1 MLTDYV
7 LLLFGTTPRRAKGI
21 LNVLRGRRTVST
33 LFAGLTAGCLDWL
46 DSWHG
51 VDLETLM
58 TAVTAL
64 ETAGLL
70 VSTTEG
76 SWQLTVVGQ
85 ARQQE
90 LQTTLYQPQAL
101 RVFQTVDVRRFEQVS
116 QLALQVVSEG
126 AHAEK
131 RYYPV
136 TTDPGV
142 QATVKQWLRMSR
154 QPMVERG
161 QQLHEDLTAFLTT
174 LTPELA
180 TIFVAGL
187 TGYQLPGR
195 TDQQLATQFE
205 RQLMEIQLIR
215 KDLTCQWIQWLRHHQ
230 TEPLWPLLAPLIQ
243 ATAISQS
250 AWQTYQTFL
259 QQPDIQLIA
268 RQRKLK
274 LSTVREH
281 LLETAI
287 LMPEFPF
294 ERLLSTALITQLTVI
309 FENQSDIASWRF
321 QQVQDH
327 LPELDFFWFRL
338 YQIMQC
344 RQGVSV

>member
-1 MLTDYV
+1 MLADYV
-7 LLLFGTTPRRAKGI
+7 LLLFSTTPRRAKGVF
-21 LNVLRGRRTVST
+21 NVLRGRRTVST
-33 LFAGLTAGCLDWL
+33 LFAGLTANCLELL

-58 TAVTAL
+58 AVVATL
-64 ETAGLL
+64 EADQLL

-76 SWQLTVVGQ
+76 SWQLTLAGQ
-85 ARQQE
+85 KRQQQ
-90 LQTTLYQPQAL
+90 LQTTLYQPQAFQA
-101 RVFQTVDVRRFEQVS
+101 FQTIDVRRFERVS
-116 QLALQVVSEG
+116 QLALQVISEG

-136 TTDPGV
+136 TSDPGV
-142 QATVKQWLRMSR
+142 QATVKQWLRSSR
-154 QPMVERG
+154 QPMTVLGKRLYET
-161 QQLHEDLTAFLTT
+161 LNDFLTT
-174 LTPELA
+174 LDSDLA
-180 TIFVAGL
+180 TIFVMGL

-195 TDQQLATQFE
+195 TDQQLAEQFD
-205 RQLMEIQLIR
+205 RQPLEIWMIR
-215 KDLTCQWIQWLRHHQ
+215 KDLMCQWVLWIQQHQ

-259 QQPDIQLIA
+259 QQPDVQVIA

-287 LMPEFPF
+287 LMPDFPF
-294 ERLLSTALITQLTVI
+294 ERLLSSAVVTQLTTI
-309 FENQSDIASWRF
+309 FQEQSDVASWQF
-321 QQVQDH
+321 QQAQDQ

-338 YQIMQC
+338 FQIMRC
-344 RQGVSV
+344 RQEVSA